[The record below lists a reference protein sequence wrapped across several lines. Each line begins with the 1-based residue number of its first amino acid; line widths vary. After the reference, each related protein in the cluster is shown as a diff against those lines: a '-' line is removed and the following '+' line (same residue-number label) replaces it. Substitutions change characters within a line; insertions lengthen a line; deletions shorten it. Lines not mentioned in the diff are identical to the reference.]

1 MALTGYL
8 KALRRRIGHDYV
20 LLPGVSAL
28 AFNERNELLLG
39 RRSDNGRWALVGG
52 MIDPGEA
59 PARAALRE
67 LLEETGVTAV
77 VQRVS
82 GVYMSPVIRYPNQ
95 DVAQYATIAFRC
107 RAVSG
112 EPRVNDDESLE
123 VRFFSLDKL
132 PADLT
137 PEQLQCI
144 HDAAEPGTSQPAAFE
159 SGGD

>member
-8 KALRRRIGHDYV
+8 KALRQRIGHDYV

-28 AFNERNELLLG
+28 AFNERNEVLLG
-39 RRSDNGRWALVGG
+39 RRSDNGRWAIVGG
-52 MIDPGEA
+52 MIDPGES
-59 PARAALRE
+59 PAHAALRE
-67 LLEETGVTAV
+67 LEEETGVRATV
-77 VQRVS
+77 ERVS

-107 RAVSG
+107 LAVSG

-123 VRFFSLDKL
+123 VRFFPLDGL

-144 HDAAEPGTSQPAAFE
+144 GDAAEPGALRPAVFD
-159 SGGD
+159 SRGD